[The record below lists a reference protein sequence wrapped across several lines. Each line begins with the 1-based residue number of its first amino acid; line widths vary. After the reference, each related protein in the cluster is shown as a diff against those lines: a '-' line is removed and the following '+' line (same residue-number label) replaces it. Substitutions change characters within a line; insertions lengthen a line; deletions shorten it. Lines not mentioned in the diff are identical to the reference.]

1 MKKNGLIIFLILI
14 LMIIKNI
21 YIIYMEL
28 INKLII
34 FYIINILLESS
45 NNNFTNQQVNKKYKS
60 LVKRLGNP
68 QYIEYDNDNNN
79 IDSVKW
85 QLPLDNVTEKQFG
98 YFYGCDMIKLHNKPS
113 KKWHPYPAQVF
124 VIVGKYLKVPEHLF
138 GPLKYA
144 SETINIEQLFVPK
157 KYADNYYKTGVKDVA
172 LVTGSCASIT
182 ISVIT
187 IQFVMDMIKKYNQ
200 VNSGYSDEQFR
211 TEYDR
216 RIHDYLCGK
225 GIIDPISWFK
235 PSNFDE
241 DSTYYIGDDK
251 CNK

>member
-1 MKKNGLIIFLILI
+1 
-14 LMIIKNI
+14 
-21 YIIYMEL
+21 MEF

-34 FYIINILLESS
+34 FYVFSTLLNNSNI
-45 NNNFTNQQVNKKYKS
+45 NFTNQQVNKKYKS
-60 LVKRLGNP
+60 LVKRIGNP
-68 QYIEYDNDNNN
+68 QYTEYDNNNN

-85 QLPLDNVTEKQFG
+85 QLPLDNVTKKQFG

-157 KYADNYYKTGVKDVA
+157 QYADKYYDTGVKDFA
-172 LVTGSCASIT
+172 LVTGSCASVT

-187 IQFVMDMIKKYNQ
+187 IQFVIDMIKKYKEDN
-200 VNSGYSDEQFR
+200 NEYSDKQFR
-211 TEYDR
+211 LEYDR
-216 RIHDYLCGK
+216 RIDDYLCGK
-225 GIIDPISWFK
+225 GITDPISWFK
-235 PSNFDE
+235 PSNVGE
-241 DSTYYIGDDK
+241 DSSYYIGDDK
-251 CNK
+251 CKK

>member
-1 MKKNGLIIFLILI
+1 
-14 LMIIKNI
+14 MIIKYI
-21 YIIYMEL
+21 YIYIYMEL
-28 INKLII
+28 VNKLII
-34 FYIINILLESS
+34 FYFISTLLNNSNIK
-45 NNNFTNQQVNKKYKS
+45 FTNPQVNKKYNS
-60 LVKRLGNP
+60 LVKRIGNP

-85 QLPLDNVTEKQFG
+85 QLPLDEFQDRFG

-124 VIVGKYLKVPEHLF
+124 VIVGKYLPVPEHLF

-157 KYADNYYKTGVKDVA
+157 EYADNYYKTGNKEYA
-172 LVTGSCASIT
+172 LVTGSCASVT

-187 IQFVMDMIKKYNQ
+187 IQFVIDMIKKYNQ
-200 VNSGYSDEQFR
+200 VNSGYSDEQFSS
-211 TEYDR
+211 EYDR
-216 RIHDYLCGK
+216 RIRDYLCGK
-225 GIIDPISWFK
+225 GITDPITWFK
-235 PSNFDE
+235 SSDFNE

-251 CNK
+251 CKQK